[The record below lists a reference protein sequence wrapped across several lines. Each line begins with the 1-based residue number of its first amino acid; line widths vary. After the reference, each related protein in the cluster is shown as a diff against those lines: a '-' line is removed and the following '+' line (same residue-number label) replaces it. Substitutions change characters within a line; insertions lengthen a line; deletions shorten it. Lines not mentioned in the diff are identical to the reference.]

1 MNILYFLLLLPIIIL
16 YYIYY
21 LEQEKCK
28 CIRNWRHNYIKYYLF
43 VYLLFIIINI
53 CLELCNKYN
62 IFFDI
67 FRIIKINKA
76 LTFGLIFIISIIASI
91 IFIYTLYSYIG
102 QLDTTRCLCAIHD
115 MKYLHNILYYSKYI
129 IIAIGVLLLN
139 AIIVVAINE

>member
-28 CIRNWRHNYIKYYLF
+28 CVSNWCHNYIKYYLF
-43 VYLLFIIINI
+43 VYVLFIIIYI
-53 CLELCNKYN
+53 CVKLCDKYN

-76 LTFGLIFIISIIASI
+76 ITFGLIFIISIIATI
-91 IFIYTLYSYIG
+91 IFIYTLYAYIG
-102 QLDTTRCLCAIHD
+102 QLDTTHCLCAIHD

-129 IIAIGVLLLN
+129 IIAIGILLLN